1 MSNDS
6 DIHEMGRASVKYIP
20 LHEKYEATAPSDDVS
35 GASKKG
41 KVPERSDSDTRWKNL
56 VDETKNSKRRRLI
69 STKMLEAFE
78 NGSVVFGLASA
89 RESRKKIDKKDAGD
103 VYWPL
108 DENWYYGHISG
119 YNPITDR
126 HQVKYN
132 DGDEEHL
139 VLSNERIS
147 FHVSPEEM
155 QQLNLSCVRHPDV
168 DDMPRGYD
176 MGKGYRASF
185 GACNSISSGSI
196 LWYPDFA
203 RLSKKHIIPFLKGL
217 LYELHRKCK
226 R

>member
-41 KVPERSDSDTRWKNL
+41 KVPERSDSDTRGK
-56 VDETKNSKRRRLI
+56 
-69 STKMLEAFE
+69 
-78 NGSVVFGLASA
+78 GLASA

-103 VYWPL
+103 GLSIFVKYQKIRKMKVYWPL

-119 YNPITDR
+119 YNPLTDR

-139 VLSNERIS
+139 ITVLTLILGPGDMIWAKVSGHPMGPAIVLDESASGNIELLNKIS
-147 FHVSPEEM
+147 GEQSVLVQF
-155 QQLNLSCVRHPDV
+155 
-168 DDMPRGYD
+168 
-176 MGKGYRASF
+176 F
-185 GACNSISSGSI
+185 GTH
-196 LWYPDFA
+196 DFA